1 MIVTKRKL
9 NTAISNDNKKTK
21 LITDYW
27 LPLSVTQSYSSSSS
41 SSSSSSPS
49 EEKRYSVDEIT
60 PTLLETWKISTKHVE
75 DIHWFFTH
83 RWLQV
88 KEEEGIFLRKHVH
101 VSRKH
106 VHDFLDGTL
115 RSGDQLH
122 AQSRQRTKNLLHKH
136 VTIGIQIT
144 GYHLKKRGTKTI
156 AKKKYLV
163 GIENHCLANE
173 KIIICHFFIYNI
185 QQ

>member
-115 RSGDQLH
+115 KKWRPAPCTVKTTNKEFI
-122 AQSRQRTKNLLHKH
+122 AQACDDWYTNHGLPSEKTWYKNNREKEVSRWYRKSLLSK
-136 VTIGIQIT
+136 
-144 GYHLKKRGTKTI
+144 
-156 AKKKYLV
+156 
-163 GIENHCLANE
+163 
-173 KIIICHFFIYNI
+173 
-185 QQ
+185 